1 MADVNAGATIGLAD
15 TAYVTCWTQN
25 LDGSYSW
32 KKLPLS
38 EVLALE
44 TALADKPSTADLG
57 GAAFEDA
64 DAYIRVADHAA
75 AIAIKDAQIAA
86 LALRIAAI
94 ELELGGGGGTPSS
107 IVETGILEEGI
118 VE

>member
-15 TAYVTCWTQN
+15 PAYVTCWTQN

-38 EVLALE
+38 DIM
-44 TALADKPSTADLG
+44 ALASEISGKLGTDDVG

-64 DAYIRVADHAA
+64 EAYIRVSDYDAA
-75 AIAIKDAQIAA
+75 MAVKNAQIAA
-86 LALRIAAI
+86 LSLRITA
-94 ELELGGGGGTPSS
+94 LELGGGGGTPSS